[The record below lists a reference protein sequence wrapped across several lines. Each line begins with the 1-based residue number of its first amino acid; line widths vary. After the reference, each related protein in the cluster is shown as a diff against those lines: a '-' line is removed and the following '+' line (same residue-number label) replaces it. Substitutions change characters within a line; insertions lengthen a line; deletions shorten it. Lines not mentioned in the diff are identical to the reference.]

1 MNSPRA
7 RNLADCLVTQWGP
20 HRKTHRTGYCD
31 HHHDEYLLV
40 KRRWRSAV
48 NNYRRGQTPNDPG
61 TWDTIFLGIEFTPQ
75 PEWAVIL
82 DTHTRDQ
89 LKNLAGELLH
99 KIDAFEKK
107 VMFPKE
113 EDQTRIWFAEV
124 ENKIEAISQAADTLQ
139 RLSQGKQPQLP
150 DKPRAFR

>member
-31 HHHDEYLLV
+31 HHHDEYLRV

-48 NNYRRGQTPNDPG
+48 NNYRRGQIPNDPG
-61 TWDTIFLGIEFTPQ
+61 DWDALAPGIEFTPQ
-75 PEWAVIL
+75 PEWAVVL
-82 DTHTRDQ
+82 DPHTRDQ
-89 LKNLAGELLH
+89 LKNLAGELTH
-99 KIDAFEKK
+99 KIDDFE
-107 VMFPKE
+107 E
-113 EDQTRIWFAEV
+113 NALYQADLTRIWFAEV
-124 ENKIEAISQAADTLQ
+124 ENKVLAMRQAADTLQ